1 MFKKAHGDVKK
12 STQKVLD
19 PKKDSVT
26 RLKHLRTVLENT
38 EQDEVKQ
45 FFDLYYSHIYQVFYD
60 NFILVE
66 TSLKQKGR
74 LMKKLLH
81 PGNSLKLRREGV
93 RLYMLWLQAL
103 QENASEECLLIFACL
118 IPGFPSPSSDS
129 GMYTLEGL
137 VTGAFHNGSASD
149 AVVPTEISAVLTPQS
164 GERVTD
170 DQTKFFLD
178 AVLEFMVR
186 KLEWKDA
193 QFQPKG
199 FNFLF
204 QHFQQHYLTHIFPS
218 MSSTTSLYQPNLVI
232 PQPRNQ
238 RQGGDRKDSARGG
251 DPYLS
256 ARVSVIRWVVAF
268 THELRKPPQSPT
280 GTSQGAP
287 HEEQQKKHILTQKN
301 LEESSEK
308 AASSQDTTDT
318 RADTGE
324 QSHSNTS
331 TLTEKE
337 PSTSSISSL
346 EEGVHSEL
354 SDSDMVKSILFSSR
368 RNVDFVHEM
377 LRQGML
383 LPFTQTSAVRKVI
396 KVYQDWIQQDHPV
409 FMEEPDQF
417 VCSPMLGIASDPSS
431 QPQDSPLQE
440 TSTDGPSQ
448 ASGEAESAGYPL
460 RKSQS
465 KSRLRAASY
474 VGAINTAVSEEEGL
488 ENVRAGKNPTLQ
500 VFFTNSANIFLLEPS
515 YQEAKLVDDQVDM
528 CKKVLNIYRWTVMNV
543 QMDKKTWEQL
553 LLVLLRITEATLKD
567 QPVGRGKNTL
577 GGRLSAALFQ
587 TLIVTWIKA
596 CLNVHI
602 SNELW
607 DQLLRVLSS
616 LTQWEELIT
625 EWAKTIETLTRVL
638 ARQVYGLDLNDLPL
652 DKLSEQKAKRRKGKG
667 IPVSKKTRTAERSFS
682 RGWSRYEGNKEK
694 AEQMRHRSATTVGA
708 GASRE
713 SNIQQAA
720 ARARIGALV
729 GRQRPKLER
738 TRSQSGEP
746 AMMQEDSQYP
756 LVRSSSASDI
766 MEEFARDRLRV
777 DSIELEGDDMGSH
790 DSLDEFIK
798 QRLQGESSSLQ
809 SMLNSLRSKLKRR
822 SSVASDTVVT
832 GLTESQEIPP
842 APARRSLLSTWL
854 SPSTPALHVPGT
866 QATCPERVESGELS
880 KLRAMLSALVVGH
893 SPLSTSHTLTSRN
906 QNVFTSVS
914 SDQVQHV
921 SAANSGSGSHHE
933 DFRHTCTPQSGAVR
947 MNSQTC
953 QDEVPLIQLDIEDD
967 VETTQA
973 KYESDE
979 HSCDDCKD
987 DNDSQDEDND
997 SKRSFVQFMYHSLE
1011 DNFETEALSSSVE
1024 YELPPVSNCQTAK
1037 TRNNEKIMSDMLYEK
1052 HLYQQKMLEYS
1063 DFPLDVDIAAG
1074 GEDQKEVSQRQT
1086 MEGTLVIRERNEDV
1100 DVEARLLDYEEP
1112 HTDISSEKT
1121 EQSHLKTALTEE
1133 TVPLLWE
1140 GASPAVSDTYSSHQK
1155 AMYAGRVWSILGNG
1169 QSFSSETSAVSSDTT
1184 CSVGDV
1190 VIGSLGSE
1198 DKEVASYCTL
1208 GDTASEDSVTLGHSG
1223 DSSTGHRTTPESAT
1237 MSRGSATPSPSS
1249 PTSPSSRT
1257 PSPTILLSP
1266 SPTPS
1271 PTAML
1276 ESSPEQIPSQKD
1288 SPAAES
1294 MKLDGEVLVELDSSE
1309 VQSEDSSVVTGGSL
1323 QGWFPDAAVIV
1334 WRRMLGILGDVNE
1347 IQDPEIH
1354 SQVFD
1359 YLCELWLVLIKLR
1372 DNLGITTDNLMTPP
1386 PPELLPPLNEFAP
1399 WLFKA
1404 ISLPNKYKKGQ
1415 LFAYKLLC
1423 RMTIRRHD
1431 TELSRE
1437 HLALFFHALHHGLLS
1452 ADQDIVNVLVKNCC
1466 PMFFALDLSGSSML
1480 VLDFIHAANTVANSS
1495 DMNAPRSEA
1504 QALLGSLLCI
1514 PNLLHDMPVLQPTSA
1529 ETATMTCK
1537 DVKDHIVNILLKSGK
1552 KEPNV
1557 QARFSGYSLMY
1568 SIIHCFR
1575 CTVLSCL
1582 GIYLY
1587 EELAHSTH
1595 HPKMKDA
1602 INVLLASLKF
1612 NHKTVAQV
1620 ASDMLL
1626 LLAQQVDRLAH
1637 LQSDLPKKITESIA
1651 LTITSLLSS
1660 PETSTT
1666 EADKKVVV
1674 SMLFC
1679 LLEWCMALPISVL
1692 LTTSAENKRSLILTV
1707 FKVLQT
1713 AVQGAGSPRHS
1724 VVLTELESICL
1735 DSVKDVTGRSEPAS
1749 PSTPPGTEQGILEEG
1764 EATCSAVVYEEE
1776 TTSSPSFEYPQ
1787 DGLDMVSL
1795 AARTVL
1801 SHLVD
1806 HIGHFPLGGGP
1817 AVLNSLV
1824 HEIDDCPELTFMDD
1838 LTLEI
1843 FQAPNVQFFVLNNKN
1858 IISVVEIP
1866 AEDLPGG
1873 GATGGLTTGKT
1884 QARMIVRDIGGKY
1897 AWDCSILWGPPRCR
1911 TGSCL
1916 APVQLGSISLHDP
1929 SQGPDPGQGV
1939 ETQQHTQ
1946 DQVQHRDSSTMPAWD
1961 NTPQHQDV
1969 LDQMLQYVGHTSPEC
1984 LQKPGEPLN
1993 EPAVPPE
2000 EIVTERED
2008 STIQAVLQQCD
2019 IEADYVRQHIND
2031 SSMVASDM
2039 TETCSDDPKSPFHHC
2054 RFLLNQLGM
2063 LAWEKRPHLDLLRK
2077 NDRLLRELKNLDSRH
2092 CRETHKI
2099 AVIYVAEGQE
2109 DKHSILSNPG
2119 GSQAYEDFVAGLA
2132 WEVEL
2137 TGHRGF
2143 MGGLQ
2148 RNRSTGD
2155 TAPYY
2160 ATSTMEVIFHVAT
2173 RMPTT
2178 TDDSRTK
2185 KLRHLGNDE
2194 VHIVWSE
2201 HTRDYR
2207 HGIIATEF
2215 GDVLIVIYPLSNHLY
2230 RIQIRRKPQVPFFGP
2245 LFDGAIVDYK
2255 VLPDLVRATAINAS
2269 RAKRANIPLYQRL
2282 YPSSSYQSCSLFSPP
2297 ENLLT
2302 HSRVSISCDGSLGSY
2317 EERAKYVETIV
2328 QQHKDLTTFE
2338 EFSASVYAP
2347 AMGKGAEASSGGS
2360 QRDSNQS
2367 DGGQGGTE
2375 SEGGVTLRHQQGSP
2389 KLRHRMSMK
2398 IRRSSGPK
2406 LPHSSSSSTTP
2417 PESPNVRGKK
2427 T

>member
-66 TSLKQKGR
+66 TSLKQKAHKAQREELDAVLFVLEKILTLLPDLIHQRWQFHSIGR

-193 QFQPKG
+193 HYQPKG

-204 QHFQQHYLTHIFPS
+204 QHFKQHYLTHIFPS

-232 PQPRNQ
+232 PQPRIHKH
-238 RQGGDRKDSARGG
+238 GDRTDSVRGG

-280 GTSQGAP
+280 GTSQAAP

-308 AASSQDTTDT
+308 AASSQDTPDT

-354 SDSDMVKSILFSSR
+354 SDSDMVKTILFSSR

-383 LPFTQTSAVRKVI
+383 LPFTETSAVRKVI

-431 QPQDSPLQE
+431 QPQDSPLQQE
-440 TSTDGPSQ
+440 TSTDGPPQ
-448 ASGEAESAGYPL
+448 VPGEAEVAGYPL

-474 VGAINTAVSEEEGL
+474 VGAINTAVSEEEGV

-515 YQEAKLVDDQVDM
+515 YQDAKLVDDQVDM

-577 GGRLSAALFQ
+577 GGRLAAALFQ

-602 SNELW
+602 SHELW

-729 GRQRPKLER
+729 GRHRPKLER

-746 AMMQEDSQYP
+746 AVMQEDSKYP

-766 MEEFARDRLRV
+766 MEEFARDRLRI
-777 DSIELEGDDMGSH
+777 DSTELPGEDMGSQ
-790 DSLDEFIK
+790 DSLGEFIK
-798 QRLQGESSSLQ
+798 QRLQG
-809 SMLNSLRSKLKRR
+809 
-822 SSVASDTVVT
+822 
-832 GLTESQEIPP
+832 
-842 APARRSLLSTWL
+842 
-854 SPSTPALHVPGT
+854 
-866 QATCPERVESGELS
+866 
-880 KLRAMLSALVVGH
+880 
-893 SPLSTSHTLTSRN
+893 
-906 QNVFTSVS
+906 
-914 SDQVQHV
+914 
-921 SAANSGSGSHHE
+921 
-933 DFRHTCTPQSGAVR
+933 
-947 MNSQTC
+947 
-953 QDEVPLIQLDIEDD
+953 
-967 VETTQA
+967 
-973 KYESDE
+973 
-979 HSCDDCKD
+979 
-987 DNDSQDEDND
+987 
-997 SKRSFVQFMYHSLE
+997 
-1011 DNFETEALSSSVE
+1011 
-1024 YELPPVSNCQTAK
+1024 
-1037 TRNNEKIMSDMLYEK
+1037 
-1052 HLYQQKMLEYS
+1052 
-1063 DFPLDVDIAAG
+1063 
-1074 GEDQKEVSQRQT
+1074 
-1086 MEGTLVIRERNEDV
+1086 
-1100 DVEARLLDYEEP
+1100 
-1112 HTDISSEKT
+1112 
-1121 EQSHLKTALTEE
+1121 
-1133 TVPLLWE
+1133 
-1140 GASPAVSDTYSSHQK
+1140 
-1155 AMYAGRVWSILGNG
+1155 
-1169 QSFSSETSAVSSDTT
+1169 QSFSSEASAVSTDTT

-1190 VIGSLGSE
+1190 VIGALGSE

-1257 PSPTILLSP
+1257 PSPTLLLSP

-1359 YLCELWLVLIKLR
+1359 YLCELWLVLMKLR
-1372 DNLGITTDNLMTPP
+1372 DNLGITTDNLETPP
-1386 PPELLPPLNEFAP
+1386 PPELLPPLNVFAP

-1466 PMFFALDLSGSSML
+1466 PLFFALDLSGSSML

-1537 DVKDHIVNILLKSGK
+1537 DVKDHIVIILLKSGK

-1557 QARFSGYSLMY
+1557 QA
-1568 SIIHCFR
+1568 R

-1587 EELAHSTH
+1587 EELAHNTH

-1637 LQSDLPKKITESIA
+1637 LQNDLPKKITESIA

-1679 LLEWCMALPISVL
+1679 LLEWCMALPFSVL

-1735 DSVKDVTGRSEPAS
+1735 DNVKDVTGRSEPAS
-1749 PSTPPGTEQGILEEG
+1749 PSTPPGTEQGILEE
-1764 EATCSAVVYEEE
+1764 E
-1776 TTSSPSFEYPQ
+1776 TTSSPFFEYPQ
-1787 DGLDMVSL
+1787 EGLDMVSL

-1873 GATGGLTTGKT
+1873 GATGGLTTGKM

-1929 SQGPDPGQGV
+1929 SLQPDPVQGG
-1939 ETQQHTQ
+1939 ETEQGTQ
-1946 DQVQHRDSSTMPAWD
+1946 DLVQHRDSGTMPAWD
-1961 NTPQHQDV
+1961 NTPQHLDV
-1969 LDQMLQYVGHTSPEC
+1969 LDEMLQYIGHTSPEC

-1993 EPAVPPE
+1993 EPAYPPE

-2008 STIQAVLQQCD
+2008 STIQAVLQQQD
-2019 IEADYVRQHIND
+2019 IEADYVRQHVND

-2039 TETCSDDPKSPFHHC
+2039 TETCSCDPKSPFHHC

-2077 NDRLLRELKNLDSRH
+2077 NDKLLRELKNLDSRH

-2132 WEVEL
+2132 WEVDL
-2137 TGHRGF
+2137 AGHRGF

-2155 TAPYY
+2155 TAPYF

-2269 RAKRANIPLYQRL
+2269 RAKRANIPLYQR
-2282 YPSSSYQSCSLFSPP
+2282 F
-2297 ENLLT
+2297 
-2302 HSRVSISCDGSLGSY
+2302 Y

-2360 QRDSNQS
+2360 QRDASQS
-2367 DGGQGGTE
+2367 DVGQGGAE

-2417 PESPNVRGKK
+2417 PDSPNVRGKK

>member
-66 TSLKQKGR
+66 TSLKQKAHKAQREELDAVLFVLEKILTLLPDLIHQRWQFHSIGR

-193 QFQPKG
+193 HYQPKG

-204 QHFQQHYLTHIFPS
+204 QHFKQHYLTHIFPS

-232 PQPRNQ
+232 PQPRIHKH
-238 RQGGDRKDSARGG
+238 GDRTDSVRGG

-280 GTSQGAP
+280 GTSQAAP

-308 AASSQDTTDT
+308 AASSQDTPDT

-354 SDSDMVKSILFSSR
+354 SDSDMVKTILFSSR

-383 LPFTQTSAVRKVI
+383 LPFTETSAVRKVI

-431 QPQDSPLQE
+431 QPQDSPLQQE
-440 TSTDGPSQ
+440 TSTDGPPQ
-448 ASGEAESAGYPL
+448 VPGEAEVAGYPL

-474 VGAINTAVSEEEGL
+474 VGAINTAVSEEEGV

-515 YQEAKLVDDQVDM
+515 YQDAKLVDDQVDM

-577 GGRLSAALFQ
+577 GGRLAAALFQ

-602 SNELW
+602 SHELW

-729 GRQRPKLER
+729 GRHRPKLER

-746 AMMQEDSQYP
+746 AVMQEDSKYP

-766 MEEFARDRLRV
+766 MEEFARDRLRI
-777 DSIELEGDDMGSH
+777 DSTELPGEDMGSQ
-790 DSLDEFIK
+790 DSLGEFIK
-798 QRLQGESSSLQ
+798 QRLQGESSTLQ
-809 SMLNSLRSKLKRR
+809 SMLNSLRSKFRR
-822 SSVASDTVVT
+822 SSAASDTVVT
-832 GLTESQEIPP
+832 ELTKSPP
-842 APARRSLLSTWL
+842 APARRRSFISTWI
-854 SPSTPALHVPGT
+854 SPSAPALQVSDT
-866 QATCPERVESGELS
+866 QVTCLDSPSDTSRVEAGELS
-880 KLRAMLSALVVGH
+880 KLRAMLSTLLIDH
-893 SPLSTSHTLTSRN
+893 SPQPLSNSHASSSTH
-906 QNVFTSVS
+906 QNVLLSAS

-921 SAANSGSGSHHE
+921 SADSERSHQE
-933 DFRHTCTPQSGAVR
+933 TFRYTPQVGTARTV
-947 MNSQTC
+947 SQTQTC
-953 QDEVPLIQLDIEDD
+953 PDEVPLIQLDIEDD
-967 VETTQA
+967 VETTPA
-973 KYESDE
+973 DYDYDSNDYDE
-979 HSCDDCKD
+979 DSHDDSEGDK
-987 DNDSQDEDND
+987 DSQDEDND
-997 SKRSFVQFMYHSLE
+997 SKSSFQYMYQSLE
-1011 DNFETEALSSSVE
+1011 DNSETEALSSHLE
-1024 YELPPVSNCQTAK
+1024 YKFPPVSKGQAVE
-1037 TRNNEKIMSDMLYEK
+1037 TRTSKKSVLDN
-1052 HLYQQKMLEYS
+1052 HHQQKMLAYGA
-1063 DFPLDVDIAAG
+1063 FPVEIG
-1074 GEDQKEVSQRQT
+1074 ITVSGEDQKEGCQRQAKEST
-1086 MEGTLVIRERNEDV
+1086 FVVRERNENV
-1100 DVEARLLDYEEP
+1100 DINCRLLACEEP
-1112 HTDISSEKT
+1112 DTDMSSEKT
-1121 EQSHLKTALTEE
+1121 EQSQLKTVLTEE

-1140 GASPAVSDTYSSHQK
+1140 GVSPAVSDTCSSDQK
-1155 AMYAGRVWSILGNG
+1155 GTHAGRVWSILGNG
-1169 QSFSSETSAVSSDTT
+1169 QSFSSEASAVSTDTT

-1190 VIGSLGSE
+1190 VIGALGSE

-1257 PSPTILLSP
+1257 PSPTLLLSP

-1359 YLCELWLVLIKLR
+1359 YLCELWLVLMKLR
-1372 DNLGITTDNLMTPP
+1372 DNLGITTDNLETPP
-1386 PPELLPPLNEFAP
+1386 PPELLPPLNVFAP

-1466 PMFFALDLSGSSML
+1466 PLFFALDLSGSSML

-1537 DVKDHIVNILLKSGK
+1537 DVKDHIVIILLKSGK

-1557 QARFSGYSLMY
+1557 QA
-1568 SIIHCFR
+1568 R

-1587 EELAHSTH
+1587 EELAHNTH

-1637 LQSDLPKKITESIA
+1637 LQNDLPKKITESIA

-1679 LLEWCMALPISVL
+1679 LLEWCMALPFSVL

-1735 DSVKDVTGRSEPAS
+1735 DNVKDVTGRSEPAS
-1749 PSTPPGTEQGILEEG
+1749 PSTPPGTEQGILEE
-1764 EATCSAVVYEEE
+1764 E
-1776 TTSSPSFEYPQ
+1776 TTSSPFFEYPQ
-1787 DGLDMVSL
+1787 EGLDMVSL

-1873 GATGGLTTGKT
+1873 GATGGLTTGKM

-1929 SQGPDPGQGV
+1929 SLQPDPVQGG
-1939 ETQQHTQ
+1939 ETEQGTQ
-1946 DQVQHRDSSTMPAWD
+1946 DLVQHRDSGTMPAWD
-1961 NTPQHQDV
+1961 NTPQHLDV
-1969 LDQMLQYVGHTSPEC
+1969 LDEMLQYIGHTSPEC

-1993 EPAVPPE
+1993 EPAYPPE

-2008 STIQAVLQQCD
+2008 STIQAVLQQQD
-2019 IEADYVRQHIND
+2019 IEADYVRQHVND

-2039 TETCSDDPKSPFHHC
+2039 TETCSCDPKSPFHHC

-2077 NDRLLRELKNLDSRH
+2077 NDKLLRELKNLDSRH

-2132 WEVEL
+2132 WEVDL
-2137 TGHRGF
+2137 AGHRGF

-2155 TAPYY
+2155 TAPYF

-2269 RAKRANIPLYQRL
+2269 RAKRANIPLYQR
-2282 YPSSSYQSCSLFSPP
+2282 F
-2297 ENLLT
+2297 
-2302 HSRVSISCDGSLGSY
+2302 Y

-2360 QRDSNQS
+2360 QRDASQS
-2367 DGGQGGTE
+2367 DVGQGGAE

-2417 PESPNVRGKK
+2417 PDSPNVRGKK

>member
-66 TSLKQKGR
+66 TSLRQKAHKAQREELDAVLFVFEKILTLLPDLIHQRWQFHSIGR

-178 AVLEFMVR
+178 AVLEFMVIQVR

-204 QHFQQHYLTHIFPS
+204 QHFKQHYLTHIFPS

-232 PQPRNQ
+232 PQPRTH
-238 RQGGDRKDSARGG
+238 RQGDRTDSARGG

-280 GTSQGAP
+280 GTSQGVP
-287 HEEQQKKHILTQKN
+287 HDEQQKKHILTQKN

-308 AASSQDTTDT
+308 AASSQDTADT

-354 SDSDMVKSILFSSR
+354 SDSDMVKAILFSSR

-383 LPFTQTSAVRKVI
+383 LPFTETSAVRKVI

-431 QPQDSPLQE
+431 QPQDSPLQQE
-440 TSTDGPSQ
+440 TSTDGPPQ
-448 ASGEAESAGYPL
+448 VASEAETAGYPL

-474 VGAINTAVSEEEGL
+474 VGAINTAVSEEEGV

-500 VFFTNSANIFLLEPS
+500 VFFTNSANIFLIEPS

-577 GGRLSAALFQ
+577 GGRLAAALFQ

-602 SNELW
+602 SHELW

-729 GRQRPKLER
+729 GRHRPKLER

-777 DSIELEGDDMGSH
+777 DSIDLQGEDMGSH

-798 QRLQGESSSLQ
+798 QRLQDLKKDGETFP
-809 SMLNSLRSKLKRR
+809 
-822 SSVASDTVVT
+822 D
-832 GLTESQEIPP
+832 G
-842 APARRSLLSTWL
+842 
-854 SPSTPALHVPGT
+854 
-866 QATCPERVESGELS
+866 
-880 KLRAMLSALVVGH
+880 
-893 SPLSTSHTLTSRN
+893 
-906 QNVFTSVS
+906 
-914 SDQVQHV
+914 
-921 SAANSGSGSHHE
+921 
-933 DFRHTCTPQSGAVR
+933 
-947 MNSQTC
+947 
-953 QDEVPLIQLDIEDD
+953 VPLIQLDIEDD
-967 VETTQA
+967 LETTSTE
-973 KYESDE
+973 YDYDE
-979 HSCDDCKD
+979 DSCDDSED
-987 DNDSQDEDND
+987 DADSQDEDND
-997 SKRSFVQFMYHSLE
+997 SKSSLQYMYCSLK
-1011 DNFETEALSSSVE
+1011 DNYETEALSSRLE
-1024 YELPPVSNCQTAK
+1024 YKLPVSECQEVKA
-1037 TRNNEKIMSDMLYEK
+1037 RNNEKIMLDTLCME
-1052 HLYQQKMLEYS
+1052 HQQKVLAHGA
-1063 DFPLDVDIAAG
+1063 FPIDIDKAVAG
-1074 GEDQKEVSQRQT
+1074 KDQKEVSQRQAKEST
-1086 MEGTLVIRERNEDV
+1086 FVFGERNEN
-1100 DVEARLLDYEEP
+1100 VEARLLDCEEP
-1112 HTDISSEKT
+1112 GTDMSREKM
-1121 EQSHLKTALTEE
+1121 ALTEE

-1140 GASPAVSDTYSSHQK
+1140 NVSPAVSDTCSSDQK
-1155 AMYAGRVWSILGNG
+1155 ELYADRVWSILNNG
-1169 QSFSSETSAVSSDTT
+1169 QSFSSETSAVSTDTT

-1190 VIGSLGSE
+1190 VIGALGSE

-1276 ESSPEQIPSQKD
+1276 ESSPEQIPGQNH

-1294 MKLDGEVLVELDSSE
+1294 MKIDGEVLVELDSSE

-1359 YLCELWLVLIKLR
+1359 YLCELSLVLMKLR
-1372 DNLGITTDNLMTPP
+1372 ENLGITTDNLATPP

-1423 RMTIRRHD
+1423 RTTIRRHD
-1431 TELSRE
+1431 TELSKE

-1466 PMFFALDLSGSSML
+1466 PLFFALDLSGSSML

-1514 PNLLHDMPVLQPTSA
+1514 PNLLHDMPVLHPTSA

-1557 QARFSGYSLMY
+1557 QA
-1568 SIIHCFR
+1568 R

-1637 LQSDLPKKITESIA
+1637 LQNDLPKKITESIA

-1713 AVQGAGSPRHS
+1713 AVQGASSPRHS
-1724 VVLTELESICL
+1724 VVLSELESICL

-1749 PSTPPGTEQGILEEG
+1749 PATPPGAEQGIL
-1764 EATCSAVVYEEE
+1764 EEE

-1787 DGLDMVSL
+1787 EGLDMVSL

-1884 QARMIVRDIGGKY
+1884 QARLIVRDIGGKY

-1911 TGSCL
+1911 TGSCQ
-1916 APVQLGSISLHDP
+1916 APVQLGSAPLHDP
-1929 SQGPDPGQGV
+1929 SLAPDPGQGG
-1939 ETQQHTQ
+1939 ETDQ
-1946 DQVQHRDSSTMPAWD
+1946 DPQSQLHPRDSGTMPAWD

-1969 LDQMLQYVGHTSPEC
+1969 LDEMLQYIGHTSPEC

-1993 EPAVPPE
+1993 KPAFPPE
-2000 EIVTERED
+2000 EIVAERED
-2008 STIQAVLQQCD
+2008 STIQAVLQQRD
-2019 IEADYVRQHIND
+2019 IEADYVGQHIND

-2039 TETCSDDPKSPFHHC
+2039 TETCSYDPKSPFHHC
-2054 RFLLNQLGM
+2054 RFLLSQLGM

-2132 WEVEL
+2132 WEVDL

-2155 TAPYY
+2155 TAPYF

-2269 RAKRANIPLYQRL
+2269 RAKRANIPLYQRFPL
-2282 YPSSSYQSCSLFSPP
+2282 LVLAMELPDAISPVLFTQTIDCQPYYTNSAV
-2297 ENLLT
+2297 L
-2302 HSRVSISCDGSLGSY
+2302 RVL
-2317 EERAKYVETIV
+2317 
-2328 QQHKDLTTFE
+2328 
-2338 EFSASVYAP
+2338 
-2347 AMGKGAEASSGGS
+2347 
-2360 QRDSNQS
+2360 
-2367 DGGQGGTE
+2367 
-2375 SEGGVTLRHQQGSP
+2375 
-2389 KLRHRMSMK
+2389 
-2398 IRRSSGPK
+2398 
-2406 LPHSSSSSTTP
+2406 
-2417 PESPNVRGKK
+2417 
-2427 T
+2427 

>member
-66 TSLKQKGR
+66 TSLRQKAHKAQREELDAVLFVFEKILTLLPDLIHQRWQFHSIGR
-74 LMKKLLH
+74 LMKKMLH

-178 AVLEFMVR
+178 AVLEFMVIQVR

-204 QHFQQHYLTHIFPS
+204 QHFKQHYLTHIFPS

-232 PQPRNQ
+232 PQPRTH
-238 RQGGDRKDSARGG
+238 RQGDRTDSARGG

-280 GTSQGAP
+280 GTSQGVP
-287 HEEQQKKHILTQKN
+287 HDEQQKKHILTQKN

-308 AASSQDTTDT
+308 AASSQDTADT

-354 SDSDMVKSILFSSR
+354 SDSDMVKAILFSSR

-383 LPFTQTSAVRKVI
+383 LPFTETSAVRKVI

-431 QPQDSPLQE
+431 QPQDSPLQQE
-440 TSTDGPSQ
+440 TSTDGPPQ
-448 ASGEAESAGYPL
+448 VASEAETAGYPL

-474 VGAINTAVSEEEGL
+474 VGAINTAVSEEEGV

-500 VFFTNSANIFLLEPS
+500 VFFTNSANIFLIEPS

-577 GGRLSAALFQ
+577 GGRLAAALFQ

-602 SNELW
+602 SHELW

-729 GRQRPKLER
+729 GRHRPKLER

-777 DSIELEGDDMGSH
+777 DSIDLQGEDMGSH

-798 QRLQGESSSLQ
+798 QRLQG
-809 SMLNSLRSKLKRR
+809 
-822 SSVASDTVVT
+822 
-832 GLTESQEIPP
+832 
-842 APARRSLLSTWL
+842 
-854 SPSTPALHVPGT
+854 
-866 QATCPERVESGELS
+866 
-880 KLRAMLSALVVGH
+880 
-893 SPLSTSHTLTSRN
+893 
-906 QNVFTSVS
+906 
-914 SDQVQHV
+914 
-921 SAANSGSGSHHE
+921 
-933 DFRHTCTPQSGAVR
+933 
-947 MNSQTC
+947 
-953 QDEVPLIQLDIEDD
+953 
-967 VETTQA
+967 
-973 KYESDE
+973 
-979 HSCDDCKD
+979 
-987 DNDSQDEDND
+987 
-997 SKRSFVQFMYHSLE
+997 
-1011 DNFETEALSSSVE
+1011 
-1024 YELPPVSNCQTAK
+1024 
-1037 TRNNEKIMSDMLYEK
+1037 
-1052 HLYQQKMLEYS
+1052 
-1063 DFPLDVDIAAG
+1063 
-1074 GEDQKEVSQRQT
+1074 
-1086 MEGTLVIRERNEDV
+1086 
-1100 DVEARLLDYEEP
+1100 
-1112 HTDISSEKT
+1112 
-1121 EQSHLKTALTEE
+1121 
-1133 TVPLLWE
+1133 
-1140 GASPAVSDTYSSHQK
+1140 
-1155 AMYAGRVWSILGNG
+1155 
-1169 QSFSSETSAVSSDTT
+1169 QSFSSETSAVSTDTT

-1190 VIGSLGSE
+1190 VIGALGSE

-1276 ESSPEQIPSQKD
+1276 ESSPEQIPGQNH

-1294 MKLDGEVLVELDSSE
+1294 MKIDGEVLVELDSSE

-1359 YLCELWLVLIKLR
+1359 YLCELSLVLMKLR
-1372 DNLGITTDNLMTPP
+1372 ENLGITTDNLATPP

-1423 RMTIRRHD
+1423 RTTIRRHD
-1431 TELSRE
+1431 TELSKE

-1466 PMFFALDLSGSSML
+1466 PLFFALDLSGSSML

-1514 PNLLHDMPVLQPTSA
+1514 PNLLHDMPVLHPTSA

-1557 QARFSGYSLMY
+1557 QA
-1568 SIIHCFR
+1568 R

-1637 LQSDLPKKITESIA
+1637 LQNDLPKKITESIA

-1713 AVQGAGSPRHS
+1713 AVQGASSPRHS
-1724 VVLTELESICL
+1724 VVLSELESICL

-1749 PSTPPGTEQGILEEG
+1749 PATPPGVEQGIL
-1764 EATCSAVVYEEE
+1764 EEE

-1787 DGLDMVSL
+1787 EGLDMVSL

-1884 QARMIVRDIGGKY
+1884 QARLIVRDIGGKY

-1911 TGSCL
+1911 TGSCQ
-1916 APVQLGSISLHDP
+1916 APVQLGSTPLHDP
-1929 SQGPDPGQGV
+1929 SLGPEPGQGG
-1939 ETQQHTQ
+1939 ETDQ
-1946 DQVQHRDSSTMPAWD
+1946 DPQAQLQPRNSGTMPAWD

-1969 LDQMLQYVGHTSPEC
+1969 LDEMLQYIGHTSPEC

-1993 EPAVPPE
+1993 EPAFPPE
-2000 EIVTERED
+2000 EIVAERED
-2008 STIQAVLQQCD
+2008 STIQAVLQQRD
-2019 IEADYVRQHIND
+2019 IEADYVGQHIND

-2039 TETCSDDPKSPFHHC
+2039 TETCSYDPKSPFHHC
-2054 RFLLNQLGM
+2054 RFLLSQLGM

-2132 WEVEL
+2132 WEVDL

-2269 RAKRANIPLYQRL
+2269 RAKRANIPLYQR
-2282 YPSSSYQSCSLFSPP
+2282 F
-2297 ENLLT
+2297 
-2302 HSRVSISCDGSLGSY
+2302 Y

-2360 QRDSNQS
+2360 QRDTNQS
-2367 DGGQGGTE
+2367 DAGQGGAE
-2375 SEGGVTLRHQQGSP
+2375 GEGGVTLRHQQGSP

>member
-66 TSLKQKGR
+66 TSLRQKAHKAQREELDAVLFVFEKILTLLPDLIHQRWQFHSIGR
-74 LMKKLLH
+74 LMKKMLH

-178 AVLEFMVR
+178 AVLEFMVIQVR

-204 QHFQQHYLTHIFPS
+204 QHFKQHYLTHIFPS

-232 PQPRNQ
+232 PQPRTH
-238 RQGGDRKDSARGG
+238 RQGDRTDSARGG

-280 GTSQGAP
+280 GTSQGVP
-287 HEEQQKKHILTQKN
+287 HDEQQKKHILTQKN

-308 AASSQDTTDT
+308 AASSQDTADT

-354 SDSDMVKSILFSSR
+354 SDSDMVKAILFSSR

-383 LPFTQTSAVRKVI
+383 LPFTETSAVRKVI

-431 QPQDSPLQE
+431 QPQDSPLQQE
-440 TSTDGPSQ
+440 TSTDGPPQ
-448 ASGEAESAGYPL
+448 VASEAETAGYPL

-474 VGAINTAVSEEEGL
+474 VGAINTAVSEEEGV

-500 VFFTNSANIFLLEPS
+500 VFFTNSANIFLIEPS

-577 GGRLSAALFQ
+577 GGRLAAALFQ

-602 SNELW
+602 SHELW

-720 ARARIGALV
+720 ARARIGGEENGQLQEPQPADAQLSSSYPTSEMAESTALV
-729 GRQRPKLER
+729 GRHRPKLER

-777 DSIELEGDDMGSH
+777 DSIDLQGEDMGSH

-798 QRLQGESSSLQ
+798 QRLQG
-809 SMLNSLRSKLKRR
+809 
-822 SSVASDTVVT
+822 
-832 GLTESQEIPP
+832 
-842 APARRSLLSTWL
+842 
-854 SPSTPALHVPGT
+854 
-866 QATCPERVESGELS
+866 
-880 KLRAMLSALVVGH
+880 
-893 SPLSTSHTLTSRN
+893 
-906 QNVFTSVS
+906 
-914 SDQVQHV
+914 
-921 SAANSGSGSHHE
+921 
-933 DFRHTCTPQSGAVR
+933 
-947 MNSQTC
+947 
-953 QDEVPLIQLDIEDD
+953 
-967 VETTQA
+967 
-973 KYESDE
+973 
-979 HSCDDCKD
+979 
-987 DNDSQDEDND
+987 
-997 SKRSFVQFMYHSLE
+997 
-1011 DNFETEALSSSVE
+1011 
-1024 YELPPVSNCQTAK
+1024 
-1037 TRNNEKIMSDMLYEK
+1037 
-1052 HLYQQKMLEYS
+1052 
-1063 DFPLDVDIAAG
+1063 
-1074 GEDQKEVSQRQT
+1074 
-1086 MEGTLVIRERNEDV
+1086 
-1100 DVEARLLDYEEP
+1100 
-1112 HTDISSEKT
+1112 
-1121 EQSHLKTALTEE
+1121 
-1133 TVPLLWE
+1133 
-1140 GASPAVSDTYSSHQK
+1140 
-1155 AMYAGRVWSILGNG
+1155 
-1169 QSFSSETSAVSSDTT
+1169 QSFSSETSAVSTDTT

-1190 VIGSLGSE
+1190 VIGALGSE

-1276 ESSPEQIPSQKD
+1276 ESSPEQIPGQNH

-1294 MKLDGEVLVELDSSE
+1294 MKIDGEVLVELDSSE

-1359 YLCELWLVLIKLR
+1359 YLCELSLVLMKLR
-1372 DNLGITTDNLMTPP
+1372 ENLGITTDNLATPP

-1423 RMTIRRHD
+1423 RTTIRRHD
-1431 TELSRE
+1431 TELSKE

-1466 PMFFALDLSGSSML
+1466 PLFFALDLSGSSML

-1514 PNLLHDMPVLQPTSA
+1514 PNLLHDMPVLHPTSA

-1557 QARFSGYSLMY
+1557 QA
-1568 SIIHCFR
+1568 R

-1637 LQSDLPKKITESIA
+1637 LQNDLPKKITESIA

-1713 AVQGAGSPRHS
+1713 AVQGASSPRHS
-1724 VVLTELESICL
+1724 VVLSELESICL

-1749 PSTPPGTEQGILEEG
+1749 PATPPGVEQGIL
-1764 EATCSAVVYEEE
+1764 EEE

-1787 DGLDMVSL
+1787 EGLDMVSL

-1884 QARMIVRDIGGKY
+1884 QARLIVRDIGGKY

-1911 TGSCL
+1911 TGSCQ
-1916 APVQLGSISLHDP
+1916 APVQLGSTPLHDP
-1929 SQGPDPGQGV
+1929 SLGPEPGQGG
-1939 ETQQHTQ
+1939 ETDQ
-1946 DQVQHRDSSTMPAWD
+1946 DPQAQLQPRNSGTMPAWD

-1969 LDQMLQYVGHTSPEC
+1969 LDEMLQYIGHTSPEC

-1993 EPAVPPE
+1993 EPAFPPE
-2000 EIVTERED
+2000 EIVAERED
-2008 STIQAVLQQCD
+2008 STIQAVLQQRD
-2019 IEADYVRQHIND
+2019 IEADYVGQHIND

-2039 TETCSDDPKSPFHHC
+2039 TETCSYDPKSPFHHC
-2054 RFLLNQLGM
+2054 RFLLSQLGM

-2132 WEVEL
+2132 WEVDL

-2269 RAKRANIPLYQRL
+2269 RAKRANIPLYQR
-2282 YPSSSYQSCSLFSPP
+2282 F
-2297 ENLLT
+2297 
-2302 HSRVSISCDGSLGSY
+2302 Y

-2360 QRDSNQS
+2360 QRDTNQS
-2367 DGGQGGTE
+2367 DAGQGGAE
-2375 SEGGVTLRHQQGSP
+2375 GEGGVTLRHQQGSP

>member
-1 MFKKAHGDVKK
+1 MATGQTVSGEGTHTCLHGC
-12 STQKVLD
+12 Q
-19 PKKDSVT
+19 
-26 RLKHLRTVLENT
+26 
-38 EQDEVKQ
+38 
-45 FFDLYYSHIYQVFYD
+45 
-60 NFILVE
+60 
-66 TSLKQKGR
+66 
-74 LMKKLLH
+74 
-81 PGNSLKLRREGV
+81 
-93 RLYMLWLQAL
+93 
-103 QENASEECLLIFACL
+103 
-118 IPGFPSPSSDS
+118 SSD
-129 GMYTLEGL
+129 G
-137 VTGAFHNGSASD
+137 
-149 AVVPTEISAVLTPQS
+149 
-164 GERVTD
+164 
-170 DQTKFFLD
+170 
-178 AVLEFMVR
+178 
-186 KLEWKDA
+186 
-193 QFQPKG
+193 
-199 FNFLF
+199 
-204 QHFQQHYLTHIFPS
+204 
-218 MSSTTSLYQPNLVI
+218 
-232 PQPRNQ
+232 
-238 RQGGDRKDSARGG
+238 
-251 DPYLS
+251 
-256 ARVSVIRWVVAF
+256 VVAF

-280 GTSQGAP
+280 GTSQAAP

-308 AASSQDTTDT
+308 AASSQDTPDT

-354 SDSDMVKSILFSSR
+354 SDSDMVKTILFSSR

-383 LPFTQTSAVRKVI
+383 LPFTETSAVRKVI

-431 QPQDSPLQE
+431 QPQDSPLQQE
-440 TSTDGPSQ
+440 TSTDGPPQ
-448 ASGEAESAGYPL
+448 VPGEAEVAGYPL

-474 VGAINTAVSEEEGL
+474 VGAINTAVSEEEGV

-515 YQEAKLVDDQVDM
+515 YQDAKLVDDQVDM

-577 GGRLSAALFQ
+577 GGRLAAALFQ

-602 SNELW
+602 SHELW

-729 GRQRPKLER
+729 GRHRPKLER

-746 AMMQEDSQYP
+746 AVMQEDSKYP

-766 MEEFARDRLRV
+766 MEEFARDRLRI
-777 DSIELEGDDMGSH
+777 DSTELPGEDMGSQ
-790 DSLDEFIK
+790 DSLGEFIK
-798 QRLQGESSSLQ
+798 QRLQG
-809 SMLNSLRSKLKRR
+809 
-822 SSVASDTVVT
+822 
-832 GLTESQEIPP
+832 
-842 APARRSLLSTWL
+842 
-854 SPSTPALHVPGT
+854 
-866 QATCPERVESGELS
+866 
-880 KLRAMLSALVVGH
+880 
-893 SPLSTSHTLTSRN
+893 
-906 QNVFTSVS
+906 
-914 SDQVQHV
+914 
-921 SAANSGSGSHHE
+921 
-933 DFRHTCTPQSGAVR
+933 
-947 MNSQTC
+947 
-953 QDEVPLIQLDIEDD
+953 
-967 VETTQA
+967 
-973 KYESDE
+973 
-979 HSCDDCKD
+979 
-987 DNDSQDEDND
+987 
-997 SKRSFVQFMYHSLE
+997 
-1011 DNFETEALSSSVE
+1011 
-1024 YELPPVSNCQTAK
+1024 
-1037 TRNNEKIMSDMLYEK
+1037 
-1052 HLYQQKMLEYS
+1052 
-1063 DFPLDVDIAAG
+1063 
-1074 GEDQKEVSQRQT
+1074 
-1086 MEGTLVIRERNEDV
+1086 
-1100 DVEARLLDYEEP
+1100 
-1112 HTDISSEKT
+1112 
-1121 EQSHLKTALTEE
+1121 
-1133 TVPLLWE
+1133 
-1140 GASPAVSDTYSSHQK
+1140 
-1155 AMYAGRVWSILGNG
+1155 
-1169 QSFSSETSAVSSDTT
+1169 QSFSSEASAVSTDTT

-1190 VIGSLGSE
+1190 VIGALGSE

-1257 PSPTILLSP
+1257 PSPTLLLSP

-1359 YLCELWLVLIKLR
+1359 YLCELWLVLMKLR
-1372 DNLGITTDNLMTPP
+1372 DNLGITTDNLETPP
-1386 PPELLPPLNEFAP
+1386 PPELLPPLNVFAP

-1466 PMFFALDLSGSSML
+1466 PLFFALDLSGSSML

-1557 QARFSGYSLMY
+1557 QAR
-1568 SIIHCFR
+1568 

-1587 EELAHSTH
+1587 EELAHNTH

-1637 LQSDLPKKITESIA
+1637 LQNDLPKKITESIA

-1679 LLEWCMALPISVL
+1679 LLEWCMALPFSVL

-1735 DSVKDVTGRSEPAS
+1735 DNVKDVTGRSEPAS
-1749 PSTPPGTEQGILEEG
+1749 PSTPPGTEQGILEE
-1764 EATCSAVVYEEE
+1764 E

-1787 DGLDMVSL
+1787 EGLDMVSL

-1873 GATGGLTTGKT
+1873 GATGGLTTGKM

-1929 SQGPDPGQGV
+1929 SLQPDPVQGG
-1939 ETQQHTQ
+1939 ETEQGTQ
-1946 DQVQHRDSSTMPAWD
+1946 DLVQHRDSGTMPAWD
-1961 NTPQHQDV
+1961 NIPQHLDV
-1969 LDQMLQYVGHTSPEC
+1969 LDEMLQYIGHTSPEC

-1993 EPAVPPE
+1993 EPAYPPE

-2008 STIQAVLQQCD
+2008 STIQAVLQQQD
-2019 IEADYVRQHIND
+2019 IEADYVRQHVND

-2039 TETCSDDPKSPFHHC
+2039 TETCSCDPKSPFHHC

-2077 NDRLLRELKNLDSRH
+2077 NDKLLRELKNLDSRH

-2132 WEVEL
+2132 WEVDL
-2137 TGHRGF
+2137 AGHRGF

-2155 TAPYY
+2155 TAPYF

-2269 RAKRANIPLYQRL
+2269 RAKRANIPLYQR
-2282 YPSSSYQSCSLFSPP
+2282 F
-2297 ENLLT
+2297 
-2302 HSRVSISCDGSLGSY
+2302 Y

-2360 QRDSNQS
+2360 QRDASQS
-2367 DGGQGGTE
+2367 DVGQGGAE

-2417 PESPNVRGKK
+2417 PDSPNVRGKK

>member
-66 TSLKQKGR
+66 TSLKQKAHKAQREELDAVLFVFEKILTLLPDLIHQRWQFHSIGR

-178 AVLEFMVR
+178 AVLEFMVIQVR

-720 ARARIGALV
+720 ARARIGGEENGQLQEPQPTDAPLSSSYPTSEMAETLV

-798 QRLQGESSSLQ
+798 QRLQ
-809 SMLNSLRSKLKRR
+809 
-822 SSVASDTVVT
+822 
-832 GLTESQEIPP
+832 
-842 APARRSLLSTWL
+842 
-854 SPSTPALHVPGT
+854 
-866 QATCPERVESGELS
+866 
-880 KLRAMLSALVVGH
+880 
-893 SPLSTSHTLTSRN
+893 
-906 QNVFTSVS
+906 
-914 SDQVQHV
+914 
-921 SAANSGSGSHHE
+921 
-933 DFRHTCTPQSGAVR
+933 
-947 MNSQTC
+947 
-953 QDEVPLIQLDIEDD
+953 
-967 VETTQA
+967 
-973 KYESDE
+973 
-979 HSCDDCKD
+979 
-987 DNDSQDEDND
+987 
-997 SKRSFVQFMYHSLE
+997 
-1011 DNFETEALSSSVE
+1011 
-1024 YELPPVSNCQTAK
+1024 
-1037 TRNNEKIMSDMLYEK
+1037 
-1052 HLYQQKMLEYS
+1052 
-1063 DFPLDVDIAAG
+1063 
-1074 GEDQKEVSQRQT
+1074 
-1086 MEGTLVIRERNEDV
+1086 
-1100 DVEARLLDYEEP
+1100 
-1112 HTDISSEKT
+1112 
-1121 EQSHLKTALTEE
+1121 
-1133 TVPLLWE
+1133 
-1140 GASPAVSDTYSSHQK
+1140 
-1155 AMYAGRVWSILGNG
+1155 G

-1399 WLFKA
+1399 WL
-1404 ISLPNKYKKGQ
+1404 L
-1415 LFAYKLLC
+1415 
-1423 RMTIRRHD
+1423 
-1431 TELSRE
+1431 
-1437 HLALFFHALHHGLLS
+1437 
-1452 ADQDIVNVLVKNCC
+1452 
-1466 PMFFALDLSGSSML
+1466 
-1480 VLDFIHAANTVANSS
+1480 
-1495 DMNAPRSEA
+1495 
-1504 QALLGSLLCI
+1504 QA
-1514 PNLLHDMPVLQPTSA
+1514 
-1529 ETATMTCK
+1529 
-1537 DVKDHIVNILLKSGK
+1537 
-1552 KEPNV
+1552 
-1557 QARFSGYSLMY
+1557 
-1568 SIIHCFR
+1568 
-1575 CTVLSCL
+1575 
-1582 GIYLY
+1582 
-1587 EELAHSTH
+1587 
-1595 HPKMKDA
+1595 
-1602 INVLLASLKF
+1602 
-1612 NHKTVAQV
+1612 
-1620 ASDMLL
+1620 
-1626 LLAQQVDRLAH
+1626 
-1637 LQSDLPKKITESIA
+1637 
-1651 LTITSLLSS
+1651 
-1660 PETSTT
+1660 
-1666 EADKKVVV
+1666 
-1674 SMLFC
+1674 
-1679 LLEWCMALPISVL
+1679 
-1692 LTTSAENKRSLILTV
+1692 
-1707 FKVLQT
+1707 
-1713 AVQGAGSPRHS
+1713 
-1724 VVLTELESICL
+1724 
-1735 DSVKDVTGRSEPAS
+1735 
-1749 PSTPPGTEQGILEEG
+1749 
-1764 EATCSAVVYEEE
+1764 
-1776 TTSSPSFEYPQ
+1776 
-1787 DGLDMVSL
+1787 
-1795 AARTVL
+1795 
-1801 SHLVD
+1801 
-1806 HIGHFPLGGGP
+1806 
-1817 AVLNSLV
+1817 
-1824 HEIDDCPELTFMDD
+1824 
-1838 LTLEI
+1838 
-1843 FQAPNVQFFVLNNKN
+1843 
-1858 IISVVEIP
+1858 
-1866 AEDLPGG
+1866 
-1873 GATGGLTTGKT
+1873 
-1884 QARMIVRDIGGKY
+1884 
-1897 AWDCSILWGPPRCR
+1897 
-1911 TGSCL
+1911 
-1916 APVQLGSISLHDP
+1916 
-1929 SQGPDPGQGV
+1929 
-1939 ETQQHTQ
+1939 
-1946 DQVQHRDSSTMPAWD
+1946 
-1961 NTPQHQDV
+1961 
-1969 LDQMLQYVGHTSPEC
+1969 
-1984 LQKPGEPLN
+1984 
-1993 EPAVPPE
+1993 
-2000 EIVTERED
+2000 
-2008 STIQAVLQQCD
+2008 
-2019 IEADYVRQHIND
+2019 
-2031 SSMVASDM
+2031 
-2039 TETCSDDPKSPFHHC
+2039 
-2054 RFLLNQLGM
+2054 
-2063 LAWEKRPHLDLLRK
+2063 
-2077 NDRLLRELKNLDSRH
+2077 
-2092 CRETHKI
+2092 
-2099 AVIYVAEGQE
+2099 
-2109 DKHSILSNPG
+2109 
-2119 GSQAYEDFVAGLA
+2119 
-2132 WEVEL
+2132 
-2137 TGHRGF
+2137 
-2143 MGGLQ
+2143 
-2148 RNRSTGD
+2148 
-2155 TAPYY
+2155 
-2160 ATSTMEVIFHVAT
+2160 
-2173 RMPTT
+2173 
-2178 TDDSRTK
+2178 
-2185 KLRHLGNDE
+2185 
-2194 VHIVWSE
+2194 
-2201 HTRDYR
+2201 
-2207 HGIIATEF
+2207 
-2215 GDVLIVIYPLSNHLY
+2215 
-2230 RIQIRRKPQVPFFGP
+2230 
-2245 LFDGAIVDYK
+2245 
-2255 VLPDLVRATAINAS
+2255 
-2269 RAKRANIPLYQRL
+2269 
-2282 YPSSSYQSCSLFSPP
+2282 
-2297 ENLLT
+2297 
-2302 HSRVSISCDGSLGSY
+2302 
-2317 EERAKYVETIV
+2317 
-2328 QQHKDLTTFE
+2328 
-2338 EFSASVYAP
+2338 
-2347 AMGKGAEASSGGS
+2347 
-2360 QRDSNQS
+2360 
-2367 DGGQGGTE
+2367 
-2375 SEGGVTLRHQQGSP
+2375 
-2389 KLRHRMSMK
+2389 
-2398 IRRSSGPK
+2398 
-2406 LPHSSSSSTTP
+2406 
-2417 PESPNVRGKK
+2417 
-2427 T
+2427 

>member
-66 TSLKQKGR
+66 TSLKQKAHKAQREELDAVLFVLEKILTLLPDLIHQRWQFHSIGR

-178 AVLEFMVR
+178 AVLEFMVIQVR

-193 QFQPKG
+193 HYQPKG

-204 QHFQQHYLTHIFPS
+204 QHFKQHYLTHIFPS

-232 PQPRNQ
+232 PQPRIHKH
-238 RQGGDRKDSARGG
+238 GDRTDSVRGG

-280 GTSQGAP
+280 GTSQAAP

-308 AASSQDTTDT
+308 AASSQDTPDT

-354 SDSDMVKSILFSSR
+354 SDSDMVKTILFSSR

-383 LPFTQTSAVRKVI
+383 LPFTETSAVRKVI

-431 QPQDSPLQE
+431 QPQDSPLQQE
-440 TSTDGPSQ
+440 TSTDGPPQ
-448 ASGEAESAGYPL
+448 VPGEAEVAGYPL

-474 VGAINTAVSEEEGL
+474 VGAINTAVSEEEGV

-515 YQEAKLVDDQVDM
+515 YQDAKLVDDQVDM

-577 GGRLSAALFQ
+577 GGRLAAALFQ

-602 SNELW
+602 SHELW

-729 GRQRPKLER
+729 GRHRPKLER

-746 AMMQEDSQYP
+746 AVMQEDSKYP

-766 MEEFARDRLRV
+766 MEEFARDRLRI
-777 DSIELEGDDMGSH
+777 DSTELPGEDMGSQ
-790 DSLDEFIK
+790 DSLGEFIK
-798 QRLQGESSSLQ
+798 QRLQG
-809 SMLNSLRSKLKRR
+809 
-822 SSVASDTVVT
+822 
-832 GLTESQEIPP
+832 
-842 APARRSLLSTWL
+842 
-854 SPSTPALHVPGT
+854 
-866 QATCPERVESGELS
+866 
-880 KLRAMLSALVVGH
+880 
-893 SPLSTSHTLTSRN
+893 
-906 QNVFTSVS
+906 
-914 SDQVQHV
+914 
-921 SAANSGSGSHHE
+921 
-933 DFRHTCTPQSGAVR
+933 
-947 MNSQTC
+947 
-953 QDEVPLIQLDIEDD
+953 
-967 VETTQA
+967 
-973 KYESDE
+973 
-979 HSCDDCKD
+979 
-987 DNDSQDEDND
+987 
-997 SKRSFVQFMYHSLE
+997 
-1011 DNFETEALSSSVE
+1011 
-1024 YELPPVSNCQTAK
+1024 
-1037 TRNNEKIMSDMLYEK
+1037 
-1052 HLYQQKMLEYS
+1052 
-1063 DFPLDVDIAAG
+1063 
-1074 GEDQKEVSQRQT
+1074 
-1086 MEGTLVIRERNEDV
+1086 
-1100 DVEARLLDYEEP
+1100 
-1112 HTDISSEKT
+1112 
-1121 EQSHLKTALTEE
+1121 
-1133 TVPLLWE
+1133 
-1140 GASPAVSDTYSSHQK
+1140 
-1155 AMYAGRVWSILGNG
+1155 
-1169 QSFSSETSAVSSDTT
+1169 QSFSSEASAVSTDTT

-1190 VIGSLGSE
+1190 VIGALGSE

-1257 PSPTILLSP
+1257 PSPTLLLSP

-1359 YLCELWLVLIKLR
+1359 YLCELWLVLMKLR
-1372 DNLGITTDNLMTPP
+1372 DNLGITTDNLETPP
-1386 PPELLPPLNEFAP
+1386 PPELLPPLNVFAP

-1466 PMFFALDLSGSSML
+1466 PLFFALDLSGSSML

-1537 DVKDHIVNILLKSGK
+1537 DVKDHIVIILLKSGK

-1557 QARFSGYSLMY
+1557 QA
-1568 SIIHCFR
+1568 R

-1587 EELAHSTH
+1587 EELAHNTH

-1637 LQSDLPKKITESIA
+1637 LQNDLPKKITESIA

-1679 LLEWCMALPISVL
+1679 LLEWCMALPFSVL

-1735 DSVKDVTGRSEPAS
+1735 DNVKDVTGRSEPAS
-1749 PSTPPGTEQGILEEG
+1749 PSTPPGTEQGILEE
-1764 EATCSAVVYEEE
+1764 E
-1776 TTSSPSFEYPQ
+1776 TTSSPFFEYPQ
-1787 DGLDMVSL
+1787 EGLDMVSL

-1873 GATGGLTTGKT
+1873 GATGGLTTGKM

-1929 SQGPDPGQGV
+1929 SLQPDPVQGG
-1939 ETQQHTQ
+1939 ETEQGTQ
-1946 DQVQHRDSSTMPAWD
+1946 DLVQHRDSGTMPAWD
-1961 NTPQHQDV
+1961 NTPQHLDV
-1969 LDQMLQYVGHTSPEC
+1969 LDEMLQYIGHTSPEC

-1993 EPAVPPE
+1993 EPAYPPE

-2008 STIQAVLQQCD
+2008 STIQAVLQQQD
-2019 IEADYVRQHIND
+2019 IEADYVRQHVND

-2039 TETCSDDPKSPFHHC
+2039 TETCSCDPKSPFHHC

-2077 NDRLLRELKNLDSRH
+2077 NDKLLRELKNLDSRH

-2132 WEVEL
+2132 WEVDL
-2137 TGHRGF
+2137 AGHRGF

-2155 TAPYY
+2155 TAPYF

-2269 RAKRANIPLYQRL
+2269 RAKRANIPLYQR
-2282 YPSSSYQSCSLFSPP
+2282 F
-2297 ENLLT
+2297 
-2302 HSRVSISCDGSLGSY
+2302 Y

-2360 QRDSNQS
+2360 QRDASQS
-2367 DGGQGGTE
+2367 DVGQGGAE

-2417 PESPNVRGKK
+2417 PDSPNVRGKK

>member
-66 TSLKQKGR
+66 TSLRQKAHKAQREELDAVLFVFEKILTLLPDLIHQRWQFHSIGR
-74 LMKKLLH
+74 LMKKMLH

-204 QHFQQHYLTHIFPS
+204 QHFKQHYLTHIFPS

-232 PQPRNQ
+232 PQPRTH
-238 RQGGDRKDSARGG
+238 RQGDRTDSARGG

-280 GTSQGAP
+280 GTSQGVP
-287 HEEQQKKHILTQKN
+287 HDEQQKKHILTQKN

-308 AASSQDTTDT
+308 AASSQDTADT

-354 SDSDMVKSILFSSR
+354 SDSDMVKAILFSSR

-383 LPFTQTSAVRKVI
+383 LPFTETSAVRKVI

-431 QPQDSPLQE
+431 QPQDSPLQQE
-440 TSTDGPSQ
+440 TSTDGPPQ
-448 ASGEAESAGYPL
+448 VASEAETAGYPL

-474 VGAINTAVSEEEGL
+474 VGAINTAVSEEEGV

-500 VFFTNSANIFLLEPS
+500 VFFTNSANIFLIEPS

-577 GGRLSAALFQ
+577 GGRLAAALFQ

-602 SNELW
+602 SHELW

-720 ARARIGALV
+720 ARARIGGEENGQLQEPQPADAQLSSSYPTSEMAESTALV
-729 GRQRPKLER
+729 GRHRPKLER

-777 DSIELEGDDMGSH
+777 DSIDLQGEDMGSH

-798 QRLQGESSSLQ
+798 QRLQG
-809 SMLNSLRSKLKRR
+809 
-822 SSVASDTVVT
+822 
-832 GLTESQEIPP
+832 
-842 APARRSLLSTWL
+842 
-854 SPSTPALHVPGT
+854 
-866 QATCPERVESGELS
+866 
-880 KLRAMLSALVVGH
+880 
-893 SPLSTSHTLTSRN
+893 
-906 QNVFTSVS
+906 
-914 SDQVQHV
+914 
-921 SAANSGSGSHHE
+921 
-933 DFRHTCTPQSGAVR
+933 
-947 MNSQTC
+947 
-953 QDEVPLIQLDIEDD
+953 
-967 VETTQA
+967 
-973 KYESDE
+973 
-979 HSCDDCKD
+979 
-987 DNDSQDEDND
+987 
-997 SKRSFVQFMYHSLE
+997 
-1011 DNFETEALSSSVE
+1011 
-1024 YELPPVSNCQTAK
+1024 
-1037 TRNNEKIMSDMLYEK
+1037 
-1052 HLYQQKMLEYS
+1052 
-1063 DFPLDVDIAAG
+1063 
-1074 GEDQKEVSQRQT
+1074 
-1086 MEGTLVIRERNEDV
+1086 
-1100 DVEARLLDYEEP
+1100 
-1112 HTDISSEKT
+1112 
-1121 EQSHLKTALTEE
+1121 
-1133 TVPLLWE
+1133 
-1140 GASPAVSDTYSSHQK
+1140 
-1155 AMYAGRVWSILGNG
+1155 
-1169 QSFSSETSAVSSDTT
+1169 QSFSSETSAVSTDTT

-1190 VIGSLGSE
+1190 VIGALGSE

-1276 ESSPEQIPSQKD
+1276 ESSPEQIPGQNH

-1294 MKLDGEVLVELDSSE
+1294 MKIDGEVLVELDSSE

-1359 YLCELWLVLIKLR
+1359 YLCELSLVLMKLR
-1372 DNLGITTDNLMTPP
+1372 ENLGITTDNLATPP

-1423 RMTIRRHD
+1423 RTTIRRHD
-1431 TELSRE
+1431 TELSKE

-1466 PMFFALDLSGSSML
+1466 PLFFALDLSGSSML

-1514 PNLLHDMPVLQPTSA
+1514 PNLLHDMPVLHPTSA

-1557 QARFSGYSLMY
+1557 QA
-1568 SIIHCFR
+1568 R

-1637 LQSDLPKKITESIA
+1637 LQNDLPKKITESIA

-1713 AVQGAGSPRHS
+1713 AVQGASSPRHS
-1724 VVLTELESICL
+1724 VVLSELESICL

-1749 PSTPPGTEQGILEEG
+1749 PATPPGVEQGIL
-1764 EATCSAVVYEEE
+1764 EEE

-1787 DGLDMVSL
+1787 EGLDMVSL

-1884 QARMIVRDIGGKY
+1884 QARLIVRDIGGKY

-1911 TGSCL
+1911 TGSCQ
-1916 APVQLGSISLHDP
+1916 APVQLGSTPLHDP
-1929 SQGPDPGQGV
+1929 SLGPEPGQGG
-1939 ETQQHTQ
+1939 ETDQ
-1946 DQVQHRDSSTMPAWD
+1946 DPQAQLQPRNSGTMPAWD

-1969 LDQMLQYVGHTSPEC
+1969 LDEMLQYIGHTSPEC

-1993 EPAVPPE
+1993 EPAFPPE
-2000 EIVTERED
+2000 EIVAERED
-2008 STIQAVLQQCD
+2008 STIQAVLQQRD
-2019 IEADYVRQHIND
+2019 IEADYVGQHIND

-2039 TETCSDDPKSPFHHC
+2039 TETCSYDPKSPFHHC
-2054 RFLLNQLGM
+2054 RFLLSQLGM

-2132 WEVEL
+2132 WEVDL

-2269 RAKRANIPLYQRL
+2269 RAKRANIPLYQR
-2282 YPSSSYQSCSLFSPP
+2282 F
-2297 ENLLT
+2297 
-2302 HSRVSISCDGSLGSY
+2302 Y

-2360 QRDSNQS
+2360 QRDTNQS
-2367 DGGQGGTE
+2367 DAGQGGAE
-2375 SEGGVTLRHQQGSP
+2375 GEGGVTLRHQQGSP

>member
-66 TSLKQKGR
+66 TSLKQKAHKAQREELDAVLFVFEKILTLLPDLIHQRWQFHSIGR

-178 AVLEFMVR
+178 AVLEFMVIQVR

-238 RQGGDRKDSARGG
+238 RQGGDRKDSTRGG

-720 ARARIGALV
+720 ARARIGGEENGQLQEPQPTDAPLSSSYPTSEMAESTALV

-798 QRLQGESSSLQ
+798 QRLQG
-809 SMLNSLRSKLKRR
+809 
-822 SSVASDTVVT
+822 
-832 GLTESQEIPP
+832 
-842 APARRSLLSTWL
+842 
-854 SPSTPALHVPGT
+854 
-866 QATCPERVESGELS
+866 
-880 KLRAMLSALVVGH
+880 
-893 SPLSTSHTLTSRN
+893 
-906 QNVFTSVS
+906 
-914 SDQVQHV
+914 
-921 SAANSGSGSHHE
+921 
-933 DFRHTCTPQSGAVR
+933 
-947 MNSQTC
+947 
-953 QDEVPLIQLDIEDD
+953 
-967 VETTQA
+967 
-973 KYESDE
+973 
-979 HSCDDCKD
+979 
-987 DNDSQDEDND
+987 
-997 SKRSFVQFMYHSLE
+997 
-1011 DNFETEALSSSVE
+1011 
-1024 YELPPVSNCQTAK
+1024 
-1037 TRNNEKIMSDMLYEK
+1037 
-1052 HLYQQKMLEYS
+1052 
-1063 DFPLDVDIAAG
+1063 
-1074 GEDQKEVSQRQT
+1074 
-1086 MEGTLVIRERNEDV
+1086 
-1100 DVEARLLDYEEP
+1100 
-1112 HTDISSEKT
+1112 
-1121 EQSHLKTALTEE
+1121 
-1133 TVPLLWE
+1133 
-1140 GASPAVSDTYSSHQK
+1140 
-1155 AMYAGRVWSILGNG
+1155 

-1190 VIGSLGSE
+1190 VIVSSPSTFRVPFEASYLWDSVISGASEDVEEIVVGSNGNGSLGSE

-1359 YLCELWLVLIKLR
+1359 YLCELWLVLMKLR

-1557 QARFSGYSLMY
+1557 QAR
-1568 SIIHCFR
+1568 

-1637 LQSDLPKKITESIA
+1637 LQNDLPKKITESIA

-1749 PSTPPGTEQGILEEG
+1749 PSTPPGTEQGIL
-1764 EATCSAVVYEEE
+1764 EEE

-1929 SQGPDPGQGV
+1929 SLGPDPGQEG
-1939 ETQQHTQ
+1939 ETQQDTQ

-2054 RFLLNQLGM
+2054 RFLLSQLGM

-2132 WEVEL
+2132 WEVDL

-2255 VLPDLVRATAINAS
+2255 LLPDLVRATAINAS
-2269 RAKRANIPLYQRL
+2269 RAKRANIPLYQR
-2282 YPSSSYQSCSLFSPP
+2282 F
-2297 ENLLT
+2297 
-2302 HSRVSISCDGSLGSY
+2302 Y

>member
-66 TSLKQKGR
+66 TSLRQKAHKAQREELDAVLFVFEKILTLLPDLIHQRWQFHSIGR
-74 LMKKLLH
+74 LMKKMLH

-178 AVLEFMVR
+178 AVLEFMVIQVR

-204 QHFQQHYLTHIFPS
+204 QHFKQHYLTHIFPS

-232 PQPRNQ
+232 PQPRTH
-238 RQGGDRKDSARGG
+238 RQGDRTDSARGG

-280 GTSQGAP
+280 GTSQGVP
-287 HEEQQKKHILTQKN
+287 HDEQQKKHILTQKN

-308 AASSQDTTDT
+308 AASSQDTADT

-354 SDSDMVKSILFSSR
+354 SDSDMVKAILFSSR

-383 LPFTQTSAVRKVI
+383 LPFTETSAVRKVI

-431 QPQDSPLQE
+431 QPQDSPLQQE
-440 TSTDGPSQ
+440 TSTDGPPQ
-448 ASGEAESAGYPL
+448 VASEAETAGYPL

-474 VGAINTAVSEEEGL
+474 VGAINTAVSEEEGV

-500 VFFTNSANIFLLEPS
+500 VFFTNSANIFLIEPS

-577 GGRLSAALFQ
+577 GGRLAAALFQ

-602 SNELW
+602 SHELW

-720 ARARIGALV
+720 ARARIGGEENGQLQEPQPADAQLSSSYPTSEMAETLV
-729 GRQRPKLER
+729 GRHRPKLER

-777 DSIELEGDDMGSH
+777 DSIDLQGEDMGSH

-798 QRLQGESSSLQ
+798 QRLQG
-809 SMLNSLRSKLKRR
+809 
-822 SSVASDTVVT
+822 
-832 GLTESQEIPP
+832 
-842 APARRSLLSTWL
+842 
-854 SPSTPALHVPGT
+854 
-866 QATCPERVESGELS
+866 
-880 KLRAMLSALVVGH
+880 
-893 SPLSTSHTLTSRN
+893 
-906 QNVFTSVS
+906 
-914 SDQVQHV
+914 
-921 SAANSGSGSHHE
+921 
-933 DFRHTCTPQSGAVR
+933 
-947 MNSQTC
+947 
-953 QDEVPLIQLDIEDD
+953 
-967 VETTQA
+967 
-973 KYESDE
+973 
-979 HSCDDCKD
+979 
-987 DNDSQDEDND
+987 
-997 SKRSFVQFMYHSLE
+997 
-1011 DNFETEALSSSVE
+1011 
-1024 YELPPVSNCQTAK
+1024 
-1037 TRNNEKIMSDMLYEK
+1037 
-1052 HLYQQKMLEYS
+1052 
-1063 DFPLDVDIAAG
+1063 
-1074 GEDQKEVSQRQT
+1074 
-1086 MEGTLVIRERNEDV
+1086 
-1100 DVEARLLDYEEP
+1100 
-1112 HTDISSEKT
+1112 
-1121 EQSHLKTALTEE
+1121 
-1133 TVPLLWE
+1133 
-1140 GASPAVSDTYSSHQK
+1140 
-1155 AMYAGRVWSILGNG
+1155 
-1169 QSFSSETSAVSSDTT
+1169 QSFSSETSAVSTDTT

-1190 VIGSLGSE
+1190 VIGALGSE

-1276 ESSPEQIPSQKD
+1276 ESSPEQIPGQNH

-1294 MKLDGEVLVELDSSE
+1294 MKIDGEVLVELDSSE

-1359 YLCELWLVLIKLR
+1359 YLCELSLVLMKLR
-1372 DNLGITTDNLMTPP
+1372 ENLGITTDNLATPP

-1423 RMTIRRHD
+1423 RTTIRRHD
-1431 TELSRE
+1431 TELSKE

-1466 PMFFALDLSGSSML
+1466 PLFFALDLSGSSML

-1514 PNLLHDMPVLQPTSA
+1514 PNLLHDMPVLHPTSA

-1557 QARFSGYSLMY
+1557 QA
-1568 SIIHCFR
+1568 R

-1637 LQSDLPKKITESIA
+1637 LQNDLPKKITESIA

-1713 AVQGAGSPRHS
+1713 AVQGASSPRHS
-1724 VVLTELESICL
+1724 VVLSELESICL

-1749 PSTPPGTEQGILEEG
+1749 PATPPGVEQGIL
-1764 EATCSAVVYEEE
+1764 EEE

-1787 DGLDMVSL
+1787 EGLDMVSL

-1884 QARMIVRDIGGKY
+1884 QARLIVRDIGGKY

-1911 TGSCL
+1911 TGSCQ
-1916 APVQLGSISLHDP
+1916 APVQLGSTPLHDP
-1929 SQGPDPGQGV
+1929 SLGPEPGQGG
-1939 ETQQHTQ
+1939 ETDQ
-1946 DQVQHRDSSTMPAWD
+1946 DPQAQLQPRNSGTMPAWD

-1969 LDQMLQYVGHTSPEC
+1969 LDEMLQYIGHTSPEC

-1993 EPAVPPE
+1993 EPAFPPE
-2000 EIVTERED
+2000 EIVAERED
-2008 STIQAVLQQCD
+2008 STIQAVLQQRD
-2019 IEADYVRQHIND
+2019 IEADYVGQHIND

-2039 TETCSDDPKSPFHHC
+2039 TETCSYDPKSPFHHC
-2054 RFLLNQLGM
+2054 RFLLSQLGM

-2132 WEVEL
+2132 WEVDL

-2269 RAKRANIPLYQRL
+2269 RAKRANIPLYQR
-2282 YPSSSYQSCSLFSPP
+2282 F
-2297 ENLLT
+2297 
-2302 HSRVSISCDGSLGSY
+2302 Y

-2360 QRDSNQS
+2360 QRDTNQS
-2367 DGGQGGTE
+2367 DAGQGGAE
-2375 SEGGVTLRHQQGSP
+2375 GEGGVTLRHQQGSP

>member
-66 TSLKQKGR
+66 TSLRQKAHKAQREELDAVLFVFEKILTLLPDLIHQRWQFHSIGR
-74 LMKKLLH
+74 LMKKMLH

-178 AVLEFMVR
+178 AVLEFMVIQVR

-204 QHFQQHYLTHIFPS
+204 QHFKQHYLTHIFPS

-232 PQPRNQ
+232 PQPRTH
-238 RQGGDRKDSARGG
+238 RQGDRTDSARGG

-280 GTSQGAP
+280 GTSQGVP
-287 HEEQQKKHILTQKN
+287 HDEQQKKHILTQKN

-308 AASSQDTTDT
+308 AASSQDTADT

-354 SDSDMVKSILFSSR
+354 SDSDMVKAILFSSR

-383 LPFTQTSAVRKVI
+383 LPFTETSAVRKVI

-431 QPQDSPLQE
+431 QPQDSPLQQE
-440 TSTDGPSQ
+440 TSTDGPPQ
-448 ASGEAESAGYPL
+448 VASEAETAGYPL

-474 VGAINTAVSEEEGL
+474 VGAINTAVSEEEGV

-500 VFFTNSANIFLLEPS
+500 VFFTNSANIFLIEPS

-577 GGRLSAALFQ
+577 GGRLAAALFQ

-602 SNELW
+602 SHELW

-720 ARARIGALV
+720 ARARIGGEENGQLQEPQPADAQLSSSYPTSEMAESTALV
-729 GRQRPKLER
+729 GRHRPKLER

-777 DSIELEGDDMGSH
+777 DSIDLQGEDMGSH

-798 QRLQGESSSLQ
+798 QRLQG
-809 SMLNSLRSKLKRR
+809 
-822 SSVASDTVVT
+822 
-832 GLTESQEIPP
+832 
-842 APARRSLLSTWL
+842 
-854 SPSTPALHVPGT
+854 
-866 QATCPERVESGELS
+866 
-880 KLRAMLSALVVGH
+880 
-893 SPLSTSHTLTSRN
+893 
-906 QNVFTSVS
+906 
-914 SDQVQHV
+914 
-921 SAANSGSGSHHE
+921 
-933 DFRHTCTPQSGAVR
+933 
-947 MNSQTC
+947 
-953 QDEVPLIQLDIEDD
+953 
-967 VETTQA
+967 
-973 KYESDE
+973 
-979 HSCDDCKD
+979 
-987 DNDSQDEDND
+987 
-997 SKRSFVQFMYHSLE
+997 
-1011 DNFETEALSSSVE
+1011 
-1024 YELPPVSNCQTAK
+1024 
-1037 TRNNEKIMSDMLYEK
+1037 
-1052 HLYQQKMLEYS
+1052 
-1063 DFPLDVDIAAG
+1063 
-1074 GEDQKEVSQRQT
+1074 
-1086 MEGTLVIRERNEDV
+1086 
-1100 DVEARLLDYEEP
+1100 
-1112 HTDISSEKT
+1112 
-1121 EQSHLKTALTEE
+1121 
-1133 TVPLLWE
+1133 
-1140 GASPAVSDTYSSHQK
+1140 
-1155 AMYAGRVWSILGNG
+1155 
-1169 QSFSSETSAVSSDTT
+1169 QSFSSETSAVSTDTT

-1190 VIGSLGSE
+1190 VIGALGSE

-1276 ESSPEQIPSQKD
+1276 ESSPEQIPGQNH

-1294 MKLDGEVLVELDSSE
+1294 MKIDGEVLVELDSSE

-1359 YLCELWLVLIKLR
+1359 YLCELSLVLMKLR
-1372 DNLGITTDNLMTPP
+1372 ENLGITTDNLATPP

-1423 RMTIRRHD
+1423 RTTIRRHD
-1431 TELSRE
+1431 TELSKE

-1466 PMFFALDLSGSSML
+1466 PLFFALDLSGSSML

-1514 PNLLHDMPVLQPTSA
+1514 PNLLHDMPVLHPTSA

-1557 QARFSGYSLMY
+1557 QA
-1568 SIIHCFR
+1568 R

-1637 LQSDLPKKITESIA
+1637 LQNDLPKKITESIA

-1713 AVQGAGSPRHS
+1713 AVQGASSPRHS
-1724 VVLTELESICL
+1724 VVLSELESICL

-1749 PSTPPGTEQGILEEG
+1749 PATPPGVEQGIL
-1764 EATCSAVVYEEE
+1764 EEE

-1787 DGLDMVSL
+1787 EGLDMVSL

-1884 QARMIVRDIGGKY
+1884 QARLIVRDIGGKY

-1911 TGSCL
+1911 TGSCQ
-1916 APVQLGSISLHDP
+1916 APVQLGSTPLHDP
-1929 SQGPDPGQGV
+1929 SLGPEPGQGG
-1939 ETQQHTQ
+1939 ETDQ
-1946 DQVQHRDSSTMPAWD
+1946 DPQAQLQPRNSGTMPAWD

-1969 LDQMLQYVGHTSPEC
+1969 LDEMLQYIGHTSPEC

-1993 EPAVPPE
+1993 EPAFPPE
-2000 EIVTERED
+2000 EIVAERED
-2008 STIQAVLQQCD
+2008 STIQAVLQQRD
-2019 IEADYVRQHIND
+2019 IEADYVGQHIND

-2039 TETCSDDPKSPFHHC
+2039 TETCSYDPKSPFHHC
-2054 RFLLNQLGM
+2054 RFLLSQLGM

-2132 WEVEL
+2132 WEVDL

-2269 RAKRANIPLYQRL
+2269 RAKRANIPLYQR
-2282 YPSSSYQSCSLFSPP
+2282 F
-2297 ENLLT
+2297 
-2302 HSRVSISCDGSLGSY
+2302 Y

-2347 AMGKGAEASSGGS
+2347 AMGKGAEASSG
-2360 QRDSNQS
+2360 Q
-2367 DGGQGGTE
+2367 
-2375 SEGGVTLRHQQGSP
+2375 LH
-2389 KLRHRMSMK
+2389 
-2398 IRRSSGPK
+2398 
-2406 LPHSSSSSTTP
+2406 
-2417 PESPNVRGKK
+2417 
-2427 T
+2427 

>member
-66 TSLKQKGR
+66 TSLKQKAHKAQREELDAVLFVFEKILTLLPDLIHQRWQFHSIGR

-238 RQGGDRKDSARGG
+238 RQGGDRKDSTRGG

-798 QRLQGESSSLQ
+798 QRLQG
-809 SMLNSLRSKLKRR
+809 
-822 SSVASDTVVT
+822 
-832 GLTESQEIPP
+832 
-842 APARRSLLSTWL
+842 
-854 SPSTPALHVPGT
+854 
-866 QATCPERVESGELS
+866 
-880 KLRAMLSALVVGH
+880 
-893 SPLSTSHTLTSRN
+893 
-906 QNVFTSVS
+906 
-914 SDQVQHV
+914 
-921 SAANSGSGSHHE
+921 
-933 DFRHTCTPQSGAVR
+933 
-947 MNSQTC
+947 
-953 QDEVPLIQLDIEDD
+953 
-967 VETTQA
+967 
-973 KYESDE
+973 
-979 HSCDDCKD
+979 
-987 DNDSQDEDND
+987 
-997 SKRSFVQFMYHSLE
+997 
-1011 DNFETEALSSSVE
+1011 
-1024 YELPPVSNCQTAK
+1024 
-1037 TRNNEKIMSDMLYEK
+1037 
-1052 HLYQQKMLEYS
+1052 
-1063 DFPLDVDIAAG
+1063 
-1074 GEDQKEVSQRQT
+1074 
-1086 MEGTLVIRERNEDV
+1086 
-1100 DVEARLLDYEEP
+1100 
-1112 HTDISSEKT
+1112 
-1121 EQSHLKTALTEE
+1121 
-1133 TVPLLWE
+1133 
-1140 GASPAVSDTYSSHQK
+1140 
-1155 AMYAGRVWSILGNG
+1155 

-1190 VIGSLGSE
+1190 VIVSSPSTFRVPFEASYLWDSVTLLYSPLSRITSMCRSCPVISGASEDVEEIVVGSNGNGSLGSE

-1359 YLCELWLVLIKLR
+1359 YLCELWLVLMKLR

-1557 QARFSGYSLMY
+1557 QAR
-1568 SIIHCFR
+1568 

-1637 LQSDLPKKITESIA
+1637 LQNDLPKKITESIA

-1749 PSTPPGTEQGILEEG
+1749 PSTPPGTEQGIL
-1764 EATCSAVVYEEE
+1764 EEE

-1929 SQGPDPGQGV
+1929 SLGPDPGQEG
-1939 ETQQHTQ
+1939 ETQQDTQ

-2054 RFLLNQLGM
+2054 RFLLSQLGM

-2132 WEVEL
+2132 WEVDL

-2255 VLPDLVRATAINAS
+2255 LLPDLVRATAINAS
-2269 RAKRANIPLYQRL
+2269 RAKRANIPLYQR
-2282 YPSSSYQSCSLFSPP
+2282 F
-2297 ENLLT
+2297 
-2302 HSRVSISCDGSLGSY
+2302 Y